1 MAFGSL
7 SSLGFGSG
15 VLTQDVIDKL
25 KKADEASRI
34 NPYTKKIE
42 ENNTK
47 QKDLTEIK
55 TKLLSF
61 QTAVSALGD
70 ATVFAKRKVNAS
82 VTTNPPASLTADS
95 GVALQSMKVNVTQLA
110 QKDVYQSKGLA
121 NDGGYIDANLEGTAS
136 FTLFQNGKEYTISYD
151 KNTTYKDLADKI
163 NQATDGNIQAKIVNT
178 GEKDAPYRLTLSSK
192 ETGEDNA
199 ISFFDGSK
207 AEDGTYKTDA
217 NASKLFSN
225 LGWELHKPMGGAGDI
240 PIDSKDFKGYGIE
253 DDPDN
258 PLHIQKAQNAEF
270 TLDGIKMI
278 RQNNTVTDLGVGITL
293 TLNSTGEINFD
304 IQQDNES
311 VVKAM
316 NDLVD
321 SYNDLIVNL
330 QAATDYNSETGT
342 KGTLQGI
349 TEVNS
354 IRSTI
359 ISTLFGSQSVD
370 GFIEDANGNKIPSK
384 VMISLQDYGLS
395 LSDSG
400 TLSFSQSTF
409 EEKMNED
416 PSFVESFFAGI
427 TQYKDI
433 GYTGDLVET
442 NDTATLAEGEKEIK
456 FEKGKFTIVFND
468 QTYDLSKT
476 RDGKEFVLK
485 GETKEEQMKNLVE
498 HINSLN
504 IDGLNVRLEN
514 VEKDGKK
521 GVIIKF
527 NSDNGSDL
535 TIKGDDEFLKQFGL
549 KNTTVISEPIEGLG
563 VFAQLKSKLQG
574 MTGSNGSL
582 TKLDE
587 SLTNDTKSLTKSKES
602 TQALI
607 DSKYETMQNQ
617 FLQYESILNK
627 LNTQLN
633 TITNMINAMNNQ
645 NS

>member
-217 NASKLFSN
+217 NTSKLFSN

-384 VMISLQDYGLS
+384 VMVSLQDYGLS

-433 GYTGDLVET
+433 SYTGDLVET
-442 NDTATLAEGEKEIK
+442 SDAATLAEGEKEIK

>member
-121 NDGGYIDANLEGTAS
+121 NDGGYIDASLEGTAS

-240 PIDSKDFKGYGIE
+240 PIDSKDFKGYSII

-278 RQNNTVTDLGVGITL
+278 RQSNTVTDLGVGITL

-304 IQQDNES
+304 IQQDNEA
-311 VVKAM
+311 VIKAM

-384 VMISLQDYGLS
+384 VMVSLQDYGLS

-433 GYTGDLVET
+433 SYTGDLVET
-442 NDTATLAEGEKEIK
+442 NDTATLAEEQKEIK

-476 RDGKEFVLK
+476 RDGKDFVLT
-485 GETKEEQMKNLVE
+485 GNTKEEQMKNLVE

-535 TIKGDDEFLKQFGL
+535 TIKGDDDFLKQFGL

>member
-121 NDGGYIDANLEGTAS
+121 NDGGYIDASLEGTAS

-278 RQNNTVTDLGVGITL
+278 RQSNTVTDLGVGITL

-384 VMISLQDYGLS
+384 VMVSLQDYGLS

-433 GYTGDLVET
+433 SYTGDLVET
-442 NDTATLAEGEKEIK
+442 NDTATLAEEQKEIK